1 MNINRTQLPL
11 NEDLRVF
18 LTVVRKHSF
27 AKAAVELGV
36 SPAYISKR
44 INILESV
51 LNVRLFHRSTRSIVL
66 TEDGEKA
73 RRWADRILDDVDD
86 FLSDISASRRAPQ
99 GTLRIVCSFGFGRN
113 YVAPAIS
120 LLAKQYPQLA
130 IQLVTSD
137 NVVDLVAEGYDLE
150 IRVGSDLPNNYIA
163 KKLLDNSRVL
173 CASPTYLAERGMPQ
187 SLDDLVQHDCLV
199 IKERDTPFGSWRLS
213 AVGDSNKEQE
223 QVVRVDGRLSS
234 NSGAIVMK
242 WGLDGHGIFL
252 RSDWDAKPHIDE
264 GRLVRV
270 LPEYA
275 QNADIW
281 AVYPVRLSNSAKL
294 KVCVEFLE
302 EYFRNKGD
310 AGLAV

>member
-1 MNINRTQLPL
+1 MNINRAQLPL

-86 FLSDISASRRAPQ
+86 FLSDVSASRRAPQ

-120 LLAKQYPQLA
+120 LLAKQYPQLG
-130 IQLVTSD
+130 IQLITSD
-137 NVVDLVAEGYDLE
+137 NVVDLLSDGYDLE
-150 IRVGSDLPNNYIA
+150 IRVGGDLPNNYIA
-163 KKLLDNSRVL
+163 KKLLDNRRIL
-173 CASPTYLAERGMPQ
+173 CASPAYLAKKGIPL
-187 SLDDLVQHDCLV
+187 SLDDLVHHDCLV
-199 IKERDTPFGSWRLS
+199 IKERDTSFGSWRLS
-213 AVGDSNKEQE
+213 AGDEKEQ
-223 QVVRVDGRLSS
+223 VIRVDGRFSS
-234 NSGAIVMK
+234 NSGAIVTK

-252 RSDWDAKPHIDE
+252 RSDWDVKPYVDE
-264 GRLVRV
+264 GQLVHV
-270 LPEYA
+270 LPRYA
-275 QNADIW
+275 QSADIW
-281 AVYPVRLSNSAKL
+281 AVYPMRLSNSAKL

-302 EYFRNKGD
+302 EYFK
-310 AGLAV
+310 AHAQ

>member
-1 MNINRTQLPL
+1 MGINRSQLPL

-27 AKAAVELGV
+27 AKASVELGV

-44 INILESV
+44 INILEAV
-51 LNVRLFHRSTRSIVL
+51 LDVRLFHRSTRSIVL

-86 FLSDISASRRAPQ
+86 FLSDVSASRRAPQ
-99 GTLRIVCSFGFGRN
+99 GTLRIVCSFGFGRH

-120 LLAKQYPQLA
+120 LLAKRYPQLA

-150 IRVGSDLPNNYIA
+150 IRVGSDLPNHYRA
-163 KKLLDNSRVL
+163 KKLLDNNRIL
-173 CASPTYLAERGMPQ
+173 CASPAYLAEKGMPQ
-187 SLDDLVQHDCLV
+187 NLDDLVHHDCLV

-213 AVGDSNKEQE
+213 AKGDKE

-270 LPEYA
+270 LPDYA
-275 QNADIW
+275 QDADVW

-302 EYFRNKGD
+302 EYFKK
-310 AGLAV
+310 